1 MNFHPIFAI
10 KNLVNGV
17 IDIVKNIVSFFG
29 QALTELDSGVSKT
42 SYSRIAG
49 LYVIYQIVEIA
60 KAGKDPPQGL
70 MTVFW
75 VLVGYQL
82 LARVLNS
89 LSPAALDI
97 ARSILLKVQLPKDI
111 QPTSTTVQ

>member
-1 MNFHPIFAI
+1 MNFQPIRFVIDLI
-10 KNLVNGV
+10 KGV
-17 IDIVKNIVSFFG
+17 IGEVRGIVSFFG

-60 KAGKDPPQGL
+60 KAGKEPPQGL

-82 LARVLNS
+82 LARVINS

-111 QPTSTTVQ
+111 QPASTTGQ